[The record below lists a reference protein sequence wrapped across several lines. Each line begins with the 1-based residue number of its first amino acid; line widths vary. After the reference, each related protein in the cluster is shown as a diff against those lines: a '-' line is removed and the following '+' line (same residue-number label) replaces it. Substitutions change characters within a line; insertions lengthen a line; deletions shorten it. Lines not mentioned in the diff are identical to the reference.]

1 DRHLER
7 VLDTPANVV
16 QLPVR
21 RPSSGWEVRRRGV
34 AVALAAALVLAPA
47 TMPSAAPLPA
57 QAMYPLKLAIEQ
69 VRLASVQWSPGR
81 EAGERTRVAHERLEE
96 VQSLLNLKMYN
107 QLPTAIKALNQAV
120 IAAKVAVAQARR
132 EGEPVPGVE
141 ARLVGV
147 VAAGGQVVKKVVA
160 ATMDGALPI
169 TDRTRDAIQDA
180 VNQAPAVKPPLDPPS
195 GAPGATPSPTPT
207 TPADPGAGRNAPA
220 GPAERGTRRDPDPA
234 PHPPGRPGGR
244 PGPDDRPDD
253 RPDVAAD

>member
-107 QLPTAIKALNQAV
+107 QLPTAIKALNKAV

-147 VAAGGQVVKKVVA
+147 VAAGGQVVQKAVP
-160 ATMDGALPI
+160 ATMNGALPI
-169 TDRTRDAIQDA
+169 TDGTRDAIQDA
-180 VNQAPAVKPPLDPPS
+180 VNQAPAVKPPVPPG
-195 GAPGATPSPTPT
+195 GAPGATLSPTPPT
-207 TPADPGAGRNAPA
+207 PA
-220 GPAERGTRRDPDPA
+220 GPGGGAA
-234 PHPPGRPGGR
+234 P
-244 PGPDDRPDD
+244 
-253 RPDVAAD
+253 